1 MTAEMGKFVVYVL
14 HKVTEVQAQFVV
26 KFQSAKKQIHKPGF
40 TAAYITPQI
49 QTYPILAIHLLMT
62 VSVIVELVEKSLQL
76 VDNLKLR
83 GVMSKE
89 FSLRCLVVFF
99 DDAHDLNVPEF

>member
-1 MTAEMGKFVVYVL
+1 MGKFVVYVL
-14 HKVTEVQAQFVV
+14 HKVTEVQAQFVI

-40 TAAYITPQI
+40 TAANVTPQI
-49 QTYPILAIHLLMT
+49 ETYPILVVRLLVT

-83 GVMSKE
+83 RVTSKE
-89 FSLRCLVVFF
+89 FPL
-99 DDAHDLNVPEF
+99 

>member
-1 MTAEMGKFVVYVL
+1 MTAEVGEFIVDVL

-26 KFQSAKKQIHKPGF
+26 KFQRAKKQIHEPGF
-40 TAAYITPQI
+40 TAANIAPQI
-49 QTYPILAIHLLMT
+49 ETYPVLAIRLL
-62 VSVIVELVEKSLQL
+62 VIVAVIVELVEKSLQL

-99 DDAHDLNVPEF
+99 DDAHGF